1 MNDRNGTVDLD
12 LEELVL
18 DDETKIPSSENQEV
32 LLLPRAVLPALEYP
46 EFVEVEGEVIS
57 VCSIEAQGGIG
68 LNLQVLKA
76 SAIVLVPSL
85 VVER

>member
-46 EFVEVEGEVIS
+46 ELVEVEGELLS
-57 VCSIEAQGGIG
+57 VRSIEAQGGDG
-68 LNLQVLKA
+68 LNLQVL
-76 SAIVLVPSL
+76 
-85 VVER
+85 